1 MYNLIVI
8 CFLLLQCMTAYGC
21 RRGRYSNGDECKSC
35 GAGCRDGTCNSDGH
49 CTCKSQWTGRGCTTR
64 CTNGYVQ
71 GYSCIR
77 CGSGCQGGRCDA
89 DDGTCRCNPGWA
101 GSRCT
106 TRCTNGYVQG
116 YRCIR
121 CGSGCQRGR
130 CDADD
135 GECRCNPGWIGN
147 RCTTRCSD
155 GFYVYGRMC
164 IRCSSRCSGRCN
176 VADGTCRCRTGWAGR
191 RCTIK
196 MAISDEI
203 ATKASS
209 TTATNV
215 TESTKADTLST
226 TGTQTPTSWSST
238 DLTTQTPTNRS
249 TTDLKPDGEQV
260 TKEEKTT
267 WTYVL
272 IYSLTP
278 VVIISCTILVLCL
291 VLKRRRPRKTSVKT
305 SGAKVPSTADD
316 LASDQA
322 VHFTAVS
329 EGDDDRHYDAIQ
341 DPVTQVDAG
350 HDDEADTVPE
360 ENVYEIPSDNEC
372 AKVYG
377 NISESNDGNLY
388 ETPSVNMDR
397 HIYEG
402 LKTRTKISKK

>member
-147 RCTTRCSD
+147 RCTTR
-155 GFYVYGRMC
+155 
-164 IRCSSRCSGRCN
+164 
-176 VADGTCRCRTGWAGR
+176 
-191 RCTIK
+191 
-196 MAISDEI
+196 
-203 ATKASS
+203 
-209 TTATNV
+209 
-215 TESTKADTLST
+215 
-226 TGTQTPTSWSST
+226 TQTPTSWSST